1 MGRPLSKQQF
11 FGANEKHNIKVQ
23 FFNGTASVP
32 GFIVKQTGSKRFVCQ
47 DADGIRRT
55 CYLVDKA
62 SADLAFREMTITL
75 KYDEGTVVHATKIA
89 RHRFSSVDGK
99 TFSAPWNFS
108 TSTTDSVWQIE
119 EAGTDDQLTDATDL
133 EGDDVSTLQSYP
145 VPGSGV
151 FLIPSLAGL
160 PGYSAVGSPAEPTGS
175 IADNLAL
182 AFGHGL
188 RRNKYLGNFS
198 ATASTAVASWVYT
211 WFNDHG
217 ADVVAGSEV
226 FDTFAGFGSQ
236 SDLDVVGGHN
246 FSLESKGWIQP
257 PVSQNYNFYGT
268 VDDQMALWIGNE
280 AKTGYDNT
288 NATCIGKGGGVAP
301 AKTVY
306 LDSTKWYPVRL
317 WMGEFNGGC
326 QEQIFAVGENNTKY
340 GGPDFLFKY
349 NTQGESW

>member
-1 MGRPLSKQQF
+1 MGRPLSRQQF
-11 FGANEKHNIKVQ
+11 FGANTNHNIKVH
-23 FFNGTASVP
+23 FYNGTAGVQ
-32 GFIVKQTGSKRFVCQ
+32 GYIVKQKGSKRFLCEDEHGVQRLCH
-47 DADGIRRT
+47 
-55 CYLVDKA
+55 LVDKVR
-62 SADLAFREMTITL
+62 ADLLPNEMNITFIFDDNT
-75 KYDEGTVVHATKIA
+75 KAHAVKIA
-89 RHRFSSVDGK
+89 RHLITIMYNGMYRSMPWTFVESSSDGRWQVD
-99 TFSAPWNFS
+99 
-108 TSTTDSVWQIE
+108 
-119 EAGTDDQLTDATDL
+119 EAGTDAAMDSSTDVGG
-133 EGDDVSTLQSYP
+133 EDVNTLQSYP

-198 ATASTAVASWVYT
+198 ATASTAVTSWNFA
-211 WFNDHG
+211 WFDT
-217 ADVVAGSEV
+217 AVVVPGSEV

-317 WMGEFNGGC
+317 WMGEFLGGC
-326 QEQIFAVGENNTKY
+326 QEQLFAVGENNTKY

-349 NTQGESW
+349 NPQGEGW